1 MYMIWH
7 IVGLWHIFGVNNIW
21 KLVFNLE
28 DQRLQ
33 TVSSSSRVY
42 SHVSIHFSALIDT
55 CLLPWYIELLFFFL
69 IALIDS
75 CSSSSDVLKV
85 SVLPSLQCLLV
96 SNNKLDQMSLSGSV
110 CGWDFAR

>member
-55 CLLPWYIELLFFFL
+55 CLLPWYIELLFF
-69 IALIDS
+69 S
-75 CSSSSDVLKV
+75 
-85 SVLPSLQCLLV
+85 
-96 SNNKLDQMSLSGSV
+96 
-110 CGWDFAR
+110 